1 MIGGGTGGWEPGEWT
16 DDTQM
21 AICIAEEAAT
31 GTLEPTAVASR
42 FLSWYRS
49 GPADVGIQTS
59 AVLSGADGPT
69 DLAPLAARCFEHH
82 PNAAAGNGS
91 LMRTAPVALAALEDD
106 DAIVELAMSIS
117 ALTHADP
124 LAGEACVLWC
134 VAIDRTI
141 RDGTFDGVREGI
153 EVLPAARRR
162 YWAERFAEAEEGPSS
177 RFNPNGFVVSA
188 FQAALSA
195 IWHTP
200 IPQNNAC
207 RHLPDALH
215 TAVRVGDDADTVAAI
230 AGSLLGARWGASAI
244 PADWRRLLHG
254 WPRYK
259 AEDLVRLAML
269 SIRRSDGS
277 SATLPEV
284 GV

>member
-1 MIGGGTGGWEPGEWT
+1 MIGGGVGGWEPGEWT

-49 GPADVGIQTS
+49 NPADVGTQTR
-59 AVLSGADGPT
+59 AVLARADGPT
-69 DLAPLAARCFEHH
+69 DLAPLAVRYFELH

-91 LMRTAPVALAALEDD
+91 LMRTAPVALAALGDD
-106 DAIVELAMSIS
+106 DALVELATSIS

-141 RDGTFDGVREGI
+141 RDGTFDGVRAGLEA
-153 EVLPAARRR
+153 LRPDRRR
-162 YWAERFAEAEEGPSS
+162 YWAERFEEAAAGPPS

-188 FQAALSA
+188 LQAALSS

-200 IPQNNAC
+200 VPQNDAC
-207 RHLPDALH
+207 RHLVDALH
-215 TAVRVGDDADTVAAI
+215 TAVRVGDDTDTVAAI

-244 PADWRRLLHG
+244 PVEWRRLLHG
-254 WPRYK
+254 WPRYT

-269 SIRRSDGS
+269 SVRRTGGS
-277 SATLPEV
+277 S
-284 GV
+284 G